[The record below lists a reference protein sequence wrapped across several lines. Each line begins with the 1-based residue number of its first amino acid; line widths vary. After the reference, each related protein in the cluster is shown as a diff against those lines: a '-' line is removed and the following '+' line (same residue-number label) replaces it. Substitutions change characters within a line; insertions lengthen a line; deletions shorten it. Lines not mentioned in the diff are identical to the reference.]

1 MLTEYIAFPFA
12 FAYILCAAGSKSDN
26 RTSEV
31 IKFHSGKSS
40 CFLLIRLSIYGRN
53 LLAMTY
59 DEINLYHDMS
69 WCNQKEGGRIFVT
82 INGGALMRNMA
93 KL

>member
-1 MLTEYIAFPFA
+1 
-12 FAYILCAAGSKSDN
+12 
-26 RTSEV
+26 
-31 IKFHSGKSS
+31 
-40 CFLLIRLSIYGRN
+40 
-53 LLAMTY
+53 MTY

-82 INGGALMRNMA
+82 INGGAMMRNMA